1 MRWIVRRAVGTTA
14 VITIGTGI
22 ALLFTA
28 GVRRTVVD
36 VYLVVLA
43 AVLMLALFRIARA
56 LRASHA
62 ESPFDLAL
70 AALRAPEETDKSPL
84 STERDVELSRIEA
97 VHFHVRARPL
107 LREIAAH
114 RLRTKYGVEL
124 DREPERAR
132 ELLPAD
138 VWEVVRPERPFPE
151 DRLAPGPSYA
161 EQRKLL
167 DGLESL

>member
-1 MRWIVRRAVGTTA
+1 MTA
-14 VITIGTGI
+14 LITIGAGI
-22 ALLFTA
+22 ALIFTS
-28 GVRRTVVD
+28 GVRARVVD
-36 VYLVVLA
+36 VYLLVLTG
-43 AVLMLALFRIARA
+43 VIMLALFRMARA
-56 LRASHA
+56 LRARHA
-62 ESPFDLAL
+62 ESLFDRAV
-70 AALRAPEETDKSPL
+70 AAMRAPAPEETSPL

-132 ELLPAD
+132 ELLAAD
-138 VWEVVRPERPFPE
+138 VWEVVRPERPFPV

-167 DGLESL
+167 DGLERL

>member
-1 MRWIVRRAVGTTA
+1 MTWILRRALGMTA
-14 VITIGTGI
+14 FITIGAGI
-22 ALLFTA
+22 ALFFTA
-28 GVRRTVVD
+28 GVRATVVD
-36 VYLVVLA
+36 VYLLVLA
-43 AVLMLALFRIARA
+43 AVIMLALFRAARA
-56 LRASHA
+56 LRARYA
-62 ESPFDLAL
+62 ESPFELAV
-70 AALRAPEETDKSPL
+70 AALRAPDETDPAPL
-84 STERDVELSRIEA
+84 STEREVELSRIEA

-138 VWEVVRPERPFPE
+138 VWEVVRPERPFPT

-167 DGLESL
+167 DGLERI